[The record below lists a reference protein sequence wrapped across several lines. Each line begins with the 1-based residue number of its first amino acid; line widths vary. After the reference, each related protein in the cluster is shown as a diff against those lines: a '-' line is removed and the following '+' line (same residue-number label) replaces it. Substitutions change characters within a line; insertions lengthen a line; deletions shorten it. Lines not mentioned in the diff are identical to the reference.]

1 MFGAGI
7 LKGMRVTASNF
18 FRSFYLKER
27 LTTIP
32 YPEERRI
39 TPDRSRT
46 IPFLVYDGED
56 QDAGLRCTACC
67 ICEKACPPQ
76 IIYIV
81 PSRDE
86 KNRLLKHPKVFDI
99 DTSVCMECGICSE
112 VCPFEAIRMD
122 QVFELSTRERFESLL
137 LHKSDLAKSNGYYH
151 QLHPTE
157 AAADDAKRAAA
168 AARKKKA

>member
-7 LKGMRVTASNF
+7 LKGMLVTASNF
-18 FRSFYLKER
+18 FRSYYVKER

-32 YPEERRI
+32 YPEEQRI

-56 QDAGLRCTACC
+56 QEAGLRCTACC

-157 AAADDAKRAAA
+157 ATADDAKRAAA

>member
-18 FRSFYLKER
+18 FRSFYVKEN

-32 YPEERRI
+32 YPEEQRL

-56 QDAGLRCTACC
+56 QEAGLRCTACC

-86 KNRLLKHPKVFDI
+86 KNRIPDRLTCFLVDPRDGTDWTF
-99 DTSVCMECGICSE
+99 SQSAAE
-112 VCPFEAIRMD
+112 RM
-122 QVFELSTRERFESLL
+122 FPL
-137 LHKSDLAKSNGYYH
+137 NGGA
-151 QLHPTE
+151 TGGRKG
-157 AAADDAKRAAA
+157 DAGD
-168 AARKKKA
+168 ARGTQASSPVKPLFL